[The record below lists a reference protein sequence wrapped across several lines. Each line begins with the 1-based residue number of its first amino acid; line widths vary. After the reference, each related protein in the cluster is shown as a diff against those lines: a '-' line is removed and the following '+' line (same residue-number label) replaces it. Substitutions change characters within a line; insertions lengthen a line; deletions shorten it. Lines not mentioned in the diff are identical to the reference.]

1 VTPAPPCAPARWR
14 TAPASRALALLLLLG
29 AAPAWATPDRAT
41 PGPML
46 VASTEAEALL
56 EQGRAHMIAFRLA
69 EADQTFE
76 RLARLDPTGPAG
88 PAHLAKTA
96 WWRALTMEQP
106 PLYDA
111 FFERSD
117 AALAALRDV
126 PDGPWRHH
134 FRGEIELQRA
144 TVFAKQAEYLKAALA
159 LRQAYNNFE
168 RNARQH
174 PDFHESRWGMGLCY
188 VTVASVPRPFR
199 WVLRT
204 LGFRGTVTAG
214 MREIAASADRSQ
226 YYRDEASVF
235 LAFLDEALQE
245 GRGNGL
251 RRLRQVHARH
261 PDSPATA
268 YLLGVGLLT
277 TRDAAGAERALRAA
291 DAALARPG
299 VYPIPYVDYYLGEA
313 LFRQDRFGE
322 AAGRF
327 ERFLGAFPGKAHRA
341 QGHLKAGLAREMAG
355 DRPAA
360 LRHYRAVEVRRD
372 YDSDASA
379 LRAAQA
385 RVAAPLSAHERALLR
400 AQNAFDAGRYAEA
413 VRLAQPVMTDT
424 AAPPLARAEAAYRA
438 GRGYHLQ
445 GQWAQALQHYEYA
458 VHNPGDPVAKW
469 GPWSQLYLGEVHAA
483 RGDRAAAR
491 AAFDRVLALEQPV
504 EFHKSLEQRARAARE
519 RL

>member
-1 VTPAPPCAPARWR
+1 VTPAPPRPRPARWR
-14 TAPASRALALLLLLG
+14 HAPASRALTLLLLLG
-29 AAPAWATPDRAT
+29 TAPAWAT

-46 VASTEAEALL
+46 VASAEAEALL

-76 RLARLDPTGPAG
+76 RLARLDPSGPAA

-117 AALAALRDV
+117 AALVALRGV

-168 RNARQH
+168 RNARH
-174 PDFHESRWGMGLCY
+174 YPDFHESRWGMGLCY

-214 MREIAASADRSQ
+214 MLEIAASADRSQ

-235 LAFLDEALQE
+235 HAFLDEALQE

-261 PDSPATA
+261 PDSPAMA

-277 TRDAAGAERALRAA
+277 TRDAAGAERVLRSA

-313 LFRQDRFGE
+313 LLRQDRFGD
-322 AAGRF
+322 AAARF
-327 ERFLGAFPGKAHRA
+327 ERFLVAFPGKAHRA

-355 DRPAA
+355 DRAAA
-360 LRHYRAVEVRRD
+360 LRHYRAIEARRD

-400 AQNAFDAGRYAEA
+400 AQNAFDSGRYAEA
-413 VRLAQPVMTDT
+413 VRLAQPVMTDASAT
-424 AAPPLARAEAAYRA
+424 LLSRAEAAYRA
-438 GRGYHLQ
+438 GRGYHLLE
-445 GQWAQALQHYEYA
+445 QWPQAIQHYEYA
-458 VHNPGDPVAKW
+458 VHNPGDPLAKW
-469 GPWSQLYLGEVHAA
+469 GPWSQLYVGEVHAA

-491 AAFDRVLALEQPV
+491 AAFDLALAYEQPF